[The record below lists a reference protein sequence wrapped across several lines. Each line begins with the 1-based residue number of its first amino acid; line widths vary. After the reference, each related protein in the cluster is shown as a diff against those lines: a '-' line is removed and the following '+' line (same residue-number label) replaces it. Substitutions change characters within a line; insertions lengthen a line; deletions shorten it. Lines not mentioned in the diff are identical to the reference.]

1 MTLRRIESN
10 PATTLKY
17 FENIPDAVPECFDI
31 IYFCWTTWQLYK
43 DVFHLFLLEH
53 AHTDTSCEKRYNIV
67 CMVAERLDATPK
79 PPEIQPN
86 IIFILV
92 LTKVFL
98 SLSFFFPLWAVMM
111 TILFFGAVCASF
123 PASSMRRLLWL
134 ISYSFISVGR
144 LLFLGWYHTCS
155 HFKVGLVCV
164 LSGVKKKTNILQ

>member
-1 MTLRRIESN
+1 MWNNSFPGNTCLNDPSSYWIKPGDNTKVLWEHSRRRSW
-10 PATTLKY
+10 LQ
-17 FENIPDAVPECFDI
+17 CFDI

-98 SLSFFFPLWAVMM
+98 SLFFFFLLWAVMM

-123 PASSMRRLLWL
+123 FLLPLWDVFSDSFLILSSP
-134 ISYSFISVGR
+134 
-144 LLFLGWYHTCS
+144 
-155 HFKVGLVCV
+155 
-164 LSGVKKKTNILQ
+164 

>member
-1 MTLRRIESN
+1 MWNNSFPGNTCLNDPSSYWIKPGDNTKVLWEHSRRCSW
-10 PATTLKY
+10 LQ
-17 FENIPDAVPECFDI
+17 CFDI

-98 SLSFFFPLWAVMM
+98 SLFFFSPVSCDDDNPILRRCVRLFSCFLYE
-111 TILFFGAVCASF
+111 TSSLTHFLFFHL
-123 PASSMRRLLWL
+123 RRTAA
-134 ISYSFISVGR
+134 ISRVIPHV
-144 LLFLGWYHTCS
+144 
-155 HFKVGLVCV
+155 
-164 LSGVKKKTNILQ
+164 